1 MNDGGDQRGGRAAA
15 DSPEPGPGSRGSA
28 AALRALL
35 PRTWYGFLARFS
47 APREIQ
53 RAAIPVLLE
62 GGDALLVAPTAG
74 GKTEAWAAP
83 LAEQI
88 LARRAQGAADRGAV
102 GASARPEGREA
113 GARSAFVVCPTRALV
128 NDLARRLDP
137 PCAAVGLVVGRRTG
151 EHRELGGAR
160 PPALVVTT
168 PESLDSMLARAPGML
183 TGMRHLV
190 LDEIHLLH
198 ASPRGDQL
206 ACLVARLRRI
216 APALQVVASSATVDD
231 PDALARRY
239 LAGEPHRI
247 QVVAERAIRA
257 RIVRGGAGALHE
269 ALVRVAPQGV
279 RKVLAFVPRRA
290 DAERLSGVFRG
301 RPPFGEAVYL
311 HHGSLSRA
319 RREAVERRMLTG
331 DTGLCFA
338 TTTLEVGID
347 IGDIDLVVLT
357 APPPDVASLLQRL
370 GRGNRRRADTRVV
383 CLAAG
388 DGEALRYEHLL
399 AAARRG
405 RLLADPRP
413 FSPGVLVQQAF
424 SLLHQS
430 PGGWISA
437 EALAERLPAGL
448 ADEPWQGRL
457 PELLAHL
464 AARGWLS
471 GGPRRYGAGE
481 RLEEAFTRGRVHGN
495 IDEEAGQVAVVD
507 RDTRQVLGH
516 VPRRS
521 TREGR
526 LRLGGR
532 RLAITRAARSDRLVV
547 TDTSGQADLEAGRA
561 AGPLVPH
568 DLARDLG
575 RHLGIAAEHAPAL
588 RLRDGRWA
596 VFHLLGGRWAL
607 ALRALHAAR
616 PGAGVAQV
624 TPFCAV
630 TAGEPEA
637 ALPRLPAAE
646 LATILAERAGAVAP
660 RLPLGP
666 WARELPAAWRNEHVT
681 RWWDPAGLAQALSR
695 LEVVRDED
703 EGRGRDGPASTRS
716 AHLPDSPAVPEA
728 RRAGLLGLVP
738 REPV

>member
-1 MNDGGDQRGGRAAA
+1 MNGGADQRSEQAA
-15 DSPEPGPGSRGSA
+15 DDPRAPGAGPRWVTA
-28 AALRALL
+28 DLRELL

-47 APREIQ
+47 APRAIQ
-53 RAAIPVLLE
+53 SAAVPVLLR

-83 LAEQI
+83 VAEHV
-88 LARRAQGAADRGAV
+88 LARR
-102 GASARPEGREA
+102 EGRSVRAGSGMEA
-113 GARSAFVVCPTRALV
+113 GAGNRPPGSGGARDALSAFVVCPTRALV
-128 NDLARRLDP
+128 NDLARRLAP
-137 PCAAVGLVVGRRTG
+137 PCEAVGLALGRRTG

-168 PESLDSMLARAPGML
+168 PESLDSMLSRAPAML

-198 ASPRGDQL
+198 TSPRGDQL

-216 APALQVVASSATVDD
+216 APELQVVASSATVDD
-231 PDALARRY
+231 PEALAQRY
-239 LAGEPHRI
+239 LAGEPHRV
-247 QVVAERAIRA
+247 QVSAEREIRA
-257 RIVRGGAGALHE
+257 RIVRGGAAALHE

-290 DAERLSGVFRG
+290 DAERLSGAFRG

-357 APPPDVASLLQRL
+357 DPPPDVASLLQRL

-388 DGEALRYEHLL
+388 EGEALRFEHLL
-399 AAARRG
+399 SAARQG
-405 RLLADPRP
+405 RLLGDPRP

-437 EALAERLPAGL
+437 EALAERLPESL

-464 AARGWLS
+464 KERGWLG
-471 GGPRRYGAGE
+471 GGPRRYTAGD

-516 VPRRS
+516 LPRRS
-521 TREGR
+521 AREGR

-532 RLAITRAARSDRLVV
+532 RLAVTDAGRPDRLVV
-547 TDTSGQADLEAGRA
+547 TDTAQQADLEAGRA
-561 AGPLVPH
+561 TGPLVPH
-568 DLARDLG
+568 CLAADLG
-575 RHLGIAAEHAPAL
+575 RHVGLAPEHAPAL
-588 RLRDGRWA
+588 RLPEGRWA

-607 ALRALHAAR
+607 ALRAVHAAR

-637 ALPRLPAAE
+637 ALPRLATEE
-646 LATILAERAGAVAP
+646 LAAILAERARALAP

-666 WARELPAAWRNEHVT
+666 WGRELPAAWREEHVV
-681 RWWDPAGLAQALSR
+681 RWLDPAGLARALSR
-695 LEVVRDED
+695 LEVVRDESR
-703 EGRGRDGPASTRS
+703 EIDGSLEAPLT
-716 AHLPDSPAVPEA
+716 AVSEA
-728 RRAGLLGLVP
+728 RRSGLLGLVP
-738 REPV
+738 WASG